1 MRTIAILLAACG
13 ALALGACGSSDKK
26 SDSGSS
32 SGSAPTTT
40 QAATTADVSTT
51 AKTANTTVD
60 ASVQAAVDAC
70 KQSISAAPTLK
81 DDVKADLTKLCD
93 KAASGDAAEVKK
105 ISKEVCLKI
114 VDGSGIPAGDA
125 KTQAEAACNSVG

>member
-1 MRTIAILLAACG
+1 MRTIAIALAACG
-13 ALALGACGSSDKK
+13 ALALGACGSSDQK
-26 SDSGSS
+26 SGSGSS
-32 SGSAPTTT
+32 SAAATT
-40 QAATTADVSTT
+40 QASTTADVSTT
-51 AKTANTTVD
+51 AKTVD

-93 KAASGDAAEVKK
+93 KAASGDATEVKK

-114 VDGSGIPAGDA
+114 VDGSGVPAGDA